1 MMYSSY
7 ELKDKYPYW
16 WANKEREE
24 REREISYMLDTAKLE
39 LDMFVN
45 QKMRDIENQINDMVI
60 RVQTEIN
67 GRPANI
73 EAINAEIK
81 KMLYDEL
88 KRSFK

>member
-24 REREISYMLDTAKLE
+24 REREIRYMLDTAKLE

-45 QKMRDIENQINDMVI
+45 QKMRDIENQINDI
-60 RVQTEIN
+60 IIKVQTNIN

-73 EAINAEIK
+73 EAINAEIR
-81 KMLYDEL
+81 KMLYDEI

>member
-1 MMYSSY
+1 MYSSY

-16 WANKEREE
+16 WANKERED
-24 REREISYMLDTAKLE
+24 REREIRYMLDTAKLE
-39 LDMFVN
+39 LDMFVK
-45 QKMRDIENQINDMVI
+45 QKMREIENQIKDIVI
-60 RVQTEIN
+60 RVQTQIN